1 MHGFRKGNVAVYD
14 TPIKDIVLINGTFY
28 KIRKRNK
35 DGKPLDFYPHSNF
48 LTFKVLIQIC
58 LHTAWKK
65 IKNANYKEKFRLLF
79 KRRKR

>member
-14 TPIKDIVLINGTFY
+14 TPIKDIVLIEGTFY
-28 KIRKRNK
+28 KVASRNK
-35 DGKPLDFYPHSNF
+35 HGKPTDFYPHSNF

-58 LHTAWKK
+58 LHNAWEYLKGV
-65 IKNANYKEKFRLLF
+65 NYKEKFRSIF